1 MPPARTPSRSWTSS
15 APGSEVK
22 PATGFIGLG
31 AMGRGMARR
40 LHGAALL
47 KGVWNRTPARA
58 LELAEELDV
67 PAAADPSALAAAC
80 DVVVLCVSADADV
93 LEVVDAMLP
102 GLRRGAIVIDC
113 STVSAATARA
123 AAARLAGRGVE
134 FLDAPV
140 SGGVEG
146 ARDGTL
152 AIMVGGSAAAFERA
166 GPVLSAMGRTVTHF
180 GSTGC
185 GQAAKATNQIMC
197 AGIIQA
203 VAEAMAFAKAEGLPL
218 DKLVDTL
225 GKGAG
230 SSWYFVH
237 RAPNIVRGA
246 YPAGFRVRLHEKDLR
261 ICRDMSARH
270 GVRLPVVETTLELY
284 RRLIEL
290 GHGDEDIST
299 VFRLKDALFAAQ
311 DGAAADPAQD

>member
-1 MPPARTPSRSWTSS
+1 
-15 APGSEVK
+15 
-22 PATGFIGLG
+22 
-31 AMGRGMARR
+31 MGRGMARN
-40 LHGAALL
+40 LHRAGLL
-47 KGVWNRTPARA
+47 LTIWNRSPARA
-58 LELAEELDV
+58 AELAGELGV
-67 PAAADPSALAAAC
+67 AAAANPAELAGRC

-93 LEVVDAMLP
+93 LELIDAIAGSLRP
-102 GLRRGAIVIDC
+102 GSIVIDC
-113 STVSAATARA
+113 STVSAGTARA
-123 AAARLAGRGVE
+123 ASRRLSARGVE

-152 AIMVGGSAAAFERA
+152 AIMVGGPAAALDRA
-166 GPVLSAMGRTVTHF
+166 RPVLEAMGRTVTHF
-180 GSTGC
+180 GPSGS

-218 DKLVDTL
+218 EALIETL

-237 RAPNIVRGA
+237 RAPNMVRNE
-246 YPAGFRVRLHEKDLR
+246 YPPGFRVRLHEKDLR
-261 ICRDMSARH
+261 ICHDMAARH
-270 GVRLPVVETTLELY
+270 GVLLPVVEMTLLHY
-284 RRLIEL
+284 RKLIEQ

-299 VFRLKDALFAAQ
+299 IFRLKDSMF
-311 DGAAADPAQD
+311 AAADPPDADPTRP

>member
-1 MPPARTPSRSWTSS
+1 MSLS
-15 APGSEVK
+15 A
-22 PATGFIGLG
+22 GFVGLG
-31 AMGRGMARR
+31 AMGRGMARN
-40 LHGAALL
+40 LHKAGLL
-47 KGVWNRTPARA
+47 EGVWNRTTPVAQ
-58 LELAEELDV
+58 ELAAELGV
-67 PAAADPSALAAAC
+67 PAAESPAALAAAC

-93 LEVVDAMLP
+93 LAMVDAMLP
-102 GLRRGAIVIDC
+102 GLRPGTIVIDC
-113 STVSAATARA
+113 STVSSDTART
-123 AAARLAGRGVE
+123 AAARLAKHGAG

-152 AIMVGGSAAAFERA
+152 AIMVGGAPETFERA
-166 GPVLSAMGRTVTHF
+166 GPVLAAMGRTVTHF
-180 GSTGC
+180 GPNGA

-218 DKLVDTL
+218 EKLIDTL

-230 SSWYFVH
+230 SSWYFVN
-237 RAPNIVRGA
+237 RAPNMIRNA

-261 ICRDMSARH
+261 ICQDMAARH
-270 GVRLPVVETTLELY
+270 GVQLSVVEMTLLHY
-284 RRLIEL
+284 QRLIEQ

-299 VFRLKDALFAAQ
+299 IFRLKDALFAH
-311 DGAAADPAQD
+311 GAAGDDEE

>member
-1 MPPARTPSRSWTSS
+1 M
-15 APGSEVK
+15 
-22 PATGFIGLG
+22 
-31 AMGRGMARR
+31 
-40 LHGAALL
+40 
-47 KGVWNRTPARA
+47 
-58 LELAEELDV
+58 
-67 PAAADPSALAAAC
+67 
-80 DVVVLCVSADADV
+80 
-93 LEVVDAMLP
+93 
-102 GLRRGAIVIDC
+102 
-113 STVSAATARA
+113 
-123 AAARLAGRGVE
+123 
-134 FLDAPV
+134 

-152 AIMVGGSAAAFERA
+152 AIMVGGPDAAFERA

-180 GSTGC
+180 GPTGC

-261 ICRDMSARH
+261 ICQDMSARR
-270 GVRLPVVETTLELY
+270 GVRLPVVETTLEHY
-284 RRLIEL
+284 RRLIEQ

-299 VFRLKDALFAAQ
+299 IFRLKDALFTTQGVAAGARRRDEDAGDPLAFLNEPTRAAPAGSDSAPHPSRKCHAVQ
-311 DGAAADPAQD
+311 RPVAAARRGTGVTGPGVAPQRPAGVFYFAVLRVQCAVMHTSSRRRAITE